1 MQTTELAL
9 SILAC
14 LCVLGC
20 ACVRGDGLAVWR
32 SGVHVGFVC
41 ACGVPTPGG
50 LALLNQFEALGVEAV
65 ALPVGHGLQQR
76 LLLLGA
82 AGRLQLV
89 HGGQVEE
96 DALVQVERRVLLHQ
110 ALQLAQGLLETA
122 QVQQAHGRVI
132 VGLRT
137 QERRL
142 RGTEEKSSQEGA
154 QNVTRLTVL
163 LISRSAF
170 PSGLKCCK
178 NATK

>member
-1 MQTTELAL
+1 M
-9 SILAC
+9 
-14 LCVLGC
+14 
-20 ACVRGDGLAVWR
+20 
-32 SGVHVGFVC
+32 HVGFVC

-122 QVQQAHGRVI
+122 QVQQAHGRVV

-137 QERRL
+137 QERRW
-142 RGTEEKSSQEGA
+142 RTEEKCYEADCAADITSCVS
-154 QNVTRLTVL
+154 T
-163 LISRSAF
+163 SAK
-170 PSGLKCCK
+170 LMQKC
-178 NATK
+178 N